1 MEILI
6 IIGLALWV
14 IGYFR
19 VGKIVNDGLLV
30 NKTYVRPPFIIYL
43 LCGLPKAIN
52 IPAGIM
58 AIPSLLLQLQ
68 GLLFLICG
76 LIDLVQ
82 PDENL
87 LLLGGF
93 YILGTVFTIIYILD
107 LCKNYSF
114 KDDQHPEP
122 VPSEEKP

>member
-1 MEILI
+1 MEIL

-30 NKTYVRPPFIIYL
+30 NKTYVRPPFFIYL
-43 LCGLPKAIN
+43 LCGLPKARN
-52 IPAGIM
+52 IPAGVM

-93 YILGTVFTIIYILD
+93 YIVGTVFTVIYILD
-107 LCKNYSF
+107 LFRKKSF
-114 KDDQHPEP
+114 SDGQQSEHTS
-122 VPSEEKP
+122 SEEKL